1 MLNSYTYLKYNYFE
15 SQHIQHTKCNYQ
27 GKLRSQSEECFTG
40 SKNKQCEM
48 FNLRITVSNWQH
60 SQSKQINLLWITFK
74 EVIKNIKRR
83 YKVMGKWQ
91 IGEKMLSEPYIRKL
105 FKKA

>member
-48 FNLRITVSNWQH
+48 FNLRITVSN
-60 SQSKQINLLWITFK
+60 
-74 EVIKNIKRR
+74 
-83 YKVMGKWQ
+83 
-91 IGEKMLSEPYIRKL
+91 
-105 FKKA
+105 